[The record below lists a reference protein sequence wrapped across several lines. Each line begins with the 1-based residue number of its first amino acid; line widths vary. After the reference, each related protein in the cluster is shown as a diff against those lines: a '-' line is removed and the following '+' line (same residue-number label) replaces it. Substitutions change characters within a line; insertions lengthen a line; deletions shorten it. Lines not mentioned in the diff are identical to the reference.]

1 MFPPCE
7 QHFLEAHRLC
17 GRSAPDQTP
26 PSLLSLSGRPSSLPG
41 LRTPRAAKQPLCSE
55 LDSRSFP
62 KPHAGVLTQTTKQ
75 GGQFHLRVSTCGVM
89 PYVMLG
95 FKGCRGGDDCT
106 VLNTLEEP
114 SGRLRSGLTT
124 SLGLK
129 QLTSSSTGTDSSSLN
144 IR

>member
-17 GRSAPDQTP
+17 DHSAPDLRPHPRP
-26 PSLLSLSGRPSSLPG
+26 PPPSLSGRPSSLPR
-41 LRTPRAAKQPLCSE
+41 LRTSRAANQPLCSK
-55 LDSRSFP
+55 LASRSFP
-62 KPHAGVLTQTTKQ
+62 KHHAGVLPQTTKQ
-75 GGQFHLRVSTCGVM
+75 GGQFHLRASTCGIM
-89 PYVMLG
+89 SYVMLG

-124 SLGLK
+124 S
-129 QLTSSSTGTDSSSLN
+129 QWA
-144 IR
+144 